1 MFGFCLEPKPLS
13 RTHLRLEAWATQSLE
28 RNTRMTTL
36 VTRQLKIAC
45 RRMPANPR
53 VSRRTVEVAQLFGA
67 GPPDGRVVVPDLSIP
82 IGGGRIVAFVGPS
95 GSGKTTALAQ
105 IEQRYP
111 AARNLERM
119 SFPEG
124 KALVDA
130 VLPRGSL
137 SDALRILNLCAL
149 GEVQLWLRAYSTLS
163 AGEQFRARLARALGA
178 EMAAG
183 GRGLLLI
190 DEFGSGLHR
199 RAARAI
205 AHNLRKIVTRSGI
218 AVAVATPHDDILS
231 DLQPDTLVEF
241 DGGASACISERT
253 PRRQPLSLMRRMHIE
268 PGSRRDYEAF
278 ARMHYRTTDEL
289 GFVSKVFVMRE
300 RLRGPSVGI
309 VVYSHPPA
317 ELALRNQET
326 GGRFK
331 GDLKRLNREMRILRR
346 LVVHPD
352 LRGCGL
358 GHRLVRRTLPL
369 VGTPYVECLAAM
381 GEVNPVFER
390 AGMQRIGVC
399 ATPQE
404 RERTVAQLRELD
416 VDPLAPDFEQQVC
429 RRPRVRKLVAAQ
441 VFRWYQATTGGGE
454 KRVER
459 QSPQLLA
466 RIFRGLV
473 GMQPAYYLWK
483 RKGAVR

>member
-1 MFGFCLEPKPLS
+1 MS
-13 RTHLRLEAWATQSLE
+13 SAA
-28 RNTRMTTL
+28 
-36 VTRQLKIAC
+36 AC
-45 RRMPANPR
+45 TAGRR
-53 VSRRTVEVAQLFGA
+53 G
-67 GPPDGRVVVPDLSIP
+67 
-82 IGGGRIVAFVGPS
+82 
-95 GSGKTTALAQ
+95 
-105 IEQRYP
+105 
-111 AARNLERM
+111 
-119 SFPEG
+119 
-124 KALVDA
+124 
-130 VLPRGSL
+130 
-137 SDALRILNLCAL
+137 
-149 GEVQLWLRAYSTLS
+149 
-163 AGEQFRARLARALGA
+163 
-178 EMAAG
+178 
-183 GRGLLLI
+183 
-190 DEFGSGLHR
+190 
-199 RAARAI
+199 AI

-218 AVAVATPHDDILS
+218 AVAIATPHDDILS

-331 GDLKRLNREMRILRR
+331 GNLKRLNHEMRILRR

-404 RERTVAQLRELD
+404 RERTVARLRELD

-429 RRPRVRKLVAAQ
+429 RRPRVRTLVAAQ

-473 GMQPAYYLWK
+473 GMQPVYYLWK